1 MKNCMKLPLLMICL
15 TPTLMSMEL
24 LINGRI
30 READAPYF
38 QIKPGHENLLDA
50 KNASFAGGTARLETL
65 YPDGQRHLQTTTIDA
80 TGHFSFHLGRFA
92 TPPRY
97 EYDAGEVLRFGTRFH
112 LTLTSETEQQCIQ
125 FYQGPARQ
133 EKTEALWIGNQN
145 GYLHNTDSAVV
156 ACRHAAALEWSS
168 HPDGR
173 LTATLPPLPP
183 SIGAA
188 MPAGWVPVVRLRGI
202 IGDFLL
208 YWDNIPLG
216 GRIPKAETLS
226 PVDIP
231 LPSLVDF
238 TQSHTLELRPESNEL
253 KLVRGSAVV
262 YIPADRIPLASKDT
276 PPRYVP
282 DSAPW
287 RMDYRKN
294 RGRQMNPP
302 YQFSLAPE
310 VLENQDNVIILLRN
324 NPDFVLPETQAR
336 IEVRRLPEKTIVG
349 EPIAVTIRDKR
360 QRFQLETNDWSPGDY
375 EIALCVPSA
384 CGCEEGPT
392 LHYHRAEPQPE
403 GSFAVTPYAP
413 WHLMRDITRDEVV
426 VDDFAKEQSEHR
438 LTLEQPAFWTVGQGL
453 RAQGDIQA
461 GLAVLQPQLV
471 AGPYAVW
478 VRATPPAGVIMYIQ
492 LGKKGPMRPVLDSDD
507 NFPTGRDQFL
517 GLIDGA
523 DNQIA
528 FAQFGVPDR
537 GIAALR
543 FTPVTRDSVVNFRQ
557 QVEKPPYPLGGVCDW
572 LDAFVHAPRMEKDVW
587 DNLAAS
593 HRDIGIGEIQW
604 ALGRSSLLY
613 PTKLS
618 NATRFPAREAPEK
631 PVHLRYWQAILQ
643 KFDAMAE
650 ITAVAT
656 RRDVIIAPWLT
667 MNRHYGEGG
676 GDVFDS
682 AWFKQHT
689 EWHEHR
695 KHNPIV
701 PDNTRSCFFFPEVRK
716 ERIDILMEVVQNY
729 PVDRLVL
736 GGCRQQPMLAY
747 HPDMIRAYKELTG
760 IDPEQLDASQ
770 EPAYTAWTAWRAGFF
785 TQLLRELKARLAD
798 FEKESHRAIQVI
810 MRLPAADKRYSL
822 AQGFDVET
830 WLREK
835 LVDRLELEG
844 AEDFGGRSS
853 MDVTPFVDLGQRY
866 GIPVWGGVNSNT
878 IRAPEWSPAAAMRR
892 ALAQYDAGVS
902 GLQIYESNNWNYQRP
917 IRWFL
922 PLLGNPPLM
931 RKMLAESNLEAVWP
945 TVSTNC
951 FTGIDNHSTF
961 DAPAPRS
968 YDIYES
974 GRHEL

>member
-1 MKNCMKLPLLMICL
+1 MKLPLLMFCI

-24 LINGRI
+24 RVNGRL

-38 QIKPGHENLLDA
+38 QIQPGHENLLEA
-50 KNASFAGGTARLETL
+50 KNTAFAGGTARLETL
-65 YPDGQRHLQTTTIDA
+65 YPDGQRHVQTATVDT
-80 TGHFSFHLGRFA
+80 TGHFAFQLGRFA

-97 EYDAGEVLRFGTRFH
+97 EYIAGDVLRFGTRFH
-112 LTLTSETEQQCIQ
+112 LTLTAGTTQQCLQ

-133 EKTEALWIGNQN
+133 EKSEALWIGNQD
-145 GYLHNTDSAVV
+145 GYRHNTDSAVV
-156 ACRHAAALEWSS
+156 ACRHVAALEWSRQ
-168 HPDGR
+168 PDGR

-183 SIGAA
+183 STRAS
-188 MPAGWVPVVRLRGI
+188 MPAGWAPVVRLRGI
-202 IGDFLL
+202 IGEFVL
-208 YWDNIPLG
+208 YWDGEPLG
-216 GRIPKAETLS
+216 RGFPKPQMLF
-226 PVDIP
+226 PMDIP
-231 LPSLVDF
+231 LPTLVDF
-238 TQSHTLELRPESNEL
+238 SQTHSLELRPASDEL
-253 KLVRGSAVV
+253 KLARGSAVV
-262 YIPADRIPLASKDT
+262 YIPADRIPLASQDT
-276 PPRYVP
+276 PPCYVSG
-282 DSAPW
+282 SAPW
-287 RMDYRKN
+287 RMDYRKD

-302 YQFSLAPE
+302 YQFSLSSE

-324 NPDFVLPETQAR
+324 DPNLVLPETPAR
-336 IEVRRLPEKTIVG
+336 IEVRRLPENTTMVQ
-349 EPIAVTIRDKR
+349 PIALTIRDKR
-360 QRFQLETNDWSPGDY
+360 QRIQLDTNAWPAGDY
-375 EIALCVPSA
+375 EIALRVPTA

-392 LHYHRAEPQPE
+392 LRYHRAEPQPE

-413 WHLMRDITRDEVV
+413 WRLMRDATRDEVII
-426 VDDFAKEQSEHR
+426 DDFAKEQSEQR
-438 LTLEQPAFWTVGQGL
+438 LALEKPAFWTVGQDL
-453 RAQGDIQA
+453 RAQGDINA
-461 GLAVLQPQLV
+461 GLALLQPQLA

-478 VRATPPAGVIMYIQ
+478 VRATPPAGAIMYIQ
-492 LGKKGPMRPVLDSDD
+492 LGKAGSMRPVLDSDD

-517 GLIDGA
+517 GLMDGT
-523 DNQIA
+523 DPQVA
-528 FAQFGVPDR
+528 FAQFGLPDR

-543 FTPVTRDSVVNFRQ
+543 FTPVTRDSVTVFRQ
-557 QVEKPPYPLGGVCDW
+557 QVETPPCPLGGICDW

-604 ALGRSSLLY
+604 ALGRSTLLY
-613 PTKLS
+613 HSKLPD
-618 NATRFPAREAPEK
+618 ATRFPARETPEK
-631 PVHLRYWQAILQ
+631 PVHLRYWQAIMQ
-643 KFDAMAE
+643 KFNALAE
-650 ITAVAT
+650 ITAVAP
-656 RRDVIIAPWLT
+656 RRNVVIAPWLT

-682 AWFKQHT
+682 LWFKQHP

-695 KHNPIV
+695 KHNPTV
-701 PDNTRSCFFFPEVRK
+701 TDNTRSCFFFPEVRK
-716 ERIDILMEVVQNY
+716 ERIDILMEVVRNY

-747 HPDMIRAYKELTG
+747 HPDMVRAYKELTG

-770 EPAYTAWTAWRAGFF
+770 ESAYLAWVGWRAGFF
-785 TQLLRELKARLAD
+785 TQVLRELKAQLVE
-798 FEKESHRAIQVI
+798 FESKSSRKILVI
-810 MRLPAADKRYSL
+810 MRMPAADRRYSL

-830 WLREK
+830 WLQEK

-853 MDVTPFVDLGQRY
+853 MAVTPFVELGRRY

-878 IRAPEWSPAAAMRR
+878 LRAPEWSPAAAMRR

-917 IRWFL
+917 MRWFL

-968 YDIYES
+968 YDIFES